1 MLTESRPDAHT
12 SANGARA
19 RVRDATSDDVGVLRA
34 GGEYRLV
41 AIRPIAANQRLF
53 HVEGDETRH
62 PTRHSLQIGR
72 DRHLD
77 LAPGRTTEEL
87 LDYFFWRYLNH
98 HCEPN
103 SMIRDC
109 EVITLRAIEPWEN
122 VTFNYNTTEYDMA
135 EPFACNCGSAVCAR
149 VIQGAR
155 HMPDAEYQRL
165 RPLIVRTG
173 REDLLRPDDV
183 AERIY

>member
-1 MLTESRPDAHT
+1 MQTESIFEAHA
-12 SANGARA
+12 SANGAH
-19 RVRDATSDDVGVLRA
+19 ATLRGSRSDDVGVLRA
-34 GGEYRLV
+34 GGEYRLI
-41 AIRPIAANQRLF
+41 AIRAIAANQRLF
-53 HVEGDETRH
+53 HIEGDETRH

-103 SMIRDC
+103 SMIREC

-135 EPFACNCGSAVCAR
+135 EPFDCNCGSPVCAR
-149 VIQGAR
+149 VVRGAL
-155 HMPDAEYQRL
+155 HMSDAEYERL
-165 RPLIVRTG
+165 RPLIVETG
-173 REDLLRPDDV
+173 RDDLLRPHDV
-183 AERIY
+183 TQSIY